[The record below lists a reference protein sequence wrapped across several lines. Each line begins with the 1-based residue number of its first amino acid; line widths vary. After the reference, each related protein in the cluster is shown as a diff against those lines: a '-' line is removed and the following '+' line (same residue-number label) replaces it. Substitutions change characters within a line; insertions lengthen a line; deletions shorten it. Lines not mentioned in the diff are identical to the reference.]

1 MGQRDCDV
9 GEVVL
14 TVDDGGECVD
24 GSEAQNQPISVVQ
37 RFLTELCKFW
47 SDGWMIRN
55 PHHCRSRKITE
66 ITEILFSSRRLKL
79 DACARIKKL
88 ISSDFEHRPFPLN
101 L

>member
-47 SDGWMIRN
+47 SDGWMIRITVVQGK
-55 PHHCRSRKITE
+55 SRK
-66 ITEILFSSRRLKL
+66 SRK
-79 DACARIKKL
+79 
-88 ISSDFEHRPFPLN
+88 SYFRPEG
-101 L
+101 